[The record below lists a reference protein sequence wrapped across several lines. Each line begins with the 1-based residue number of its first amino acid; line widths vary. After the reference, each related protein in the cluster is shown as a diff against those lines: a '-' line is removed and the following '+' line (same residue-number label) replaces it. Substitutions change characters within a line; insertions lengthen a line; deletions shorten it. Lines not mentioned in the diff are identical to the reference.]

1 VCAVQLKALAA
12 HHAVSVSAGKHR
24 TAVITSLGTV
34 FAWDGARDQK
44 PDPLRI
50 PNLKQT
56 THIAV
61 GESHSVAVATV
72 WIPPFPLQTT
82 QPQEVSARD
91 SDFAGDENSDEELE
105 VGMLGKV
112 VVAAGRAPGQG
123 SLKSLCQREIAHSIV
138 EAKNV
143 LQMVELADALEADEL
158 KAFSQA
164 MVLRNLDYIL
174 MVTPTAILAQIRPS
188 VLAEL
193 EGLMGSHV
201 AQGGWVPRK
210 LPCATS
216 SKNVLVLEEEDD
228 SGERARE
235 SRMRSEAWEE
245 RVVMDVGQAVGIG
258 LGRFLQQKDELGAV
272 RRIRALRKKLQQ
284 IEALEARHGEGY
296 ALDAQQRA
304 KVRSKEDIQ
313 LAVEALEQGREPLPP
328 KEAKLSAEEWKVVG
342 FVPEGG
348 ESVGAKE
355 EGERRK
361 GKGKTK
367 RGARP
372 GRGSKG
378 RGSESIEAPG
388 LKKSASE
395 TSLGALEDVAGT
407 SELEAETA
415 MVLQSLDLHRS
426 PMKASRENEL
436 PAASAPPPTPP
447 PLDFPTSSPL
457 QTPRSTLDASPTPG
471 TPSWGG
477 PKASPSLPPTPT
489 SWPSASSSP
498 VSTKSLKP
506 KKSAKRGGLSMF
518 LSGALEAVAAAP
530 NPPPLAPTPPKP
542 EGPAWG
548 GVTASPGPA
557 KAASLRDIQSQQGF
571 TPTAIPWAGAKGVNA
586 PSTSGRGELQ
596 LGSGRAPGRTPGVNV
611 LSSSPQVAAPSG
623 ATWQGQPRAES
634 CSPSTSNDLSH
645 KWGSSPQ
652 EKGGSWSPYIG
663 PLGREKDRS
672 KRPADGVNGPQR
684 SSPKPAQP
692 KGAFSPARPGQARSM
707 PAAVGMDPEGLD
719 SEEGGPQR
727 ISLAHFVRPEA
738 LSKKKAAQE
747 EAQQK
752 GWAAKAPQSGPI
764 PASSL
769 RAIQEQQVRPGGT
782 VEIGRQC

>member
-1 VCAVQLKALAA
+1 VQLKALAA

-72 WIPPFPLQTT
+72 WIPPFPLQNT

-105 VGMLGKV
+105 GGLGKV
-112 VVAAGRAPGQG
+112 VVAAGRVPWQG

-174 MVTPTAILAQIRPS
+174 MVTPAAILAQIRPS

-216 SKNVLVLEEEDD
+216 SKNVPILEEEDD
-228 SGERARE
+228 NGKRARE
-235 SRMRSEAWEE
+235 SRIGSEVREE

-258 LGRFLQQKDELGAV
+258 LVRFLQQKDELGAV
-272 RRIRALRKKLQQ
+272 RRVRALRKKLQQ

-342 FVPEGG
+342 FVREGG
-348 ESVGAKE
+348 EPVGAKE

-361 GKGKTK
+361 GKGKAK

-378 RGSESIEAPG
+378 RGSESSEAPG

-395 TSLGALEDVAGT
+395 TSLGALEDVATT
-407 SELEAETA
+407 SELEAETTTD
-415 MVLQSLDLHRS
+415 LQSLDLHRS
-426 PMKASRENEL
+426 PVRPSQEIEL
-436 PAASAPPPTPP
+436 PAVSAPPPTPP
-447 PLDFPTSSPL
+447 PVDYGPSSPL
-457 QTPRSTLDASPTPG
+457 QTPRSTLDASPTPV

-477 PKASPSLPPTPT
+477 PKASPSLPPTLT
-489 SWPSASSSP
+489 RWPSASSSP
-498 VSTKSLKP
+498 ISTKNLKP

-557 KAASLRDIQSQQGF
+557 KAASLREIQSQQGF
-571 TPTAIPWAGAKGVNA
+571 TPTAIPWAGPTGVNA
-586 PSTSGRGELQ
+586 PTTSGRGELRPG
-596 LGSGRAPGRTPGVNV
+596 LGGASGRAPGVNA
-611 LSSSPQVAAPSG
+611 LSSSRQVAASTG
-623 ATWQGQPRAES
+623 ATWQGQQRAES
-634 CSPSTSNDLSH
+634 CSPSTSGDFSH
-645 KWGSSPQ
+645 KWSSSPH

-663 PLGREKDRS
+663 PPGREKDRS

-684 SSPKPAQP
+684 SSSKPAQP
-692 KGAFSPARPGQARSM
+692 KGVFSPARPGQARSM
-707 PAAVGMDPEGLD
+707 PAAMGMDLEGLD

-752 GWAAKAPQSGPI
+752 GWAAKAPRSGPI

-769 RAIQEQQVRPGGT
+769 RAIQEQQVRPGGM
-782 VEIGRQC
+782 VKGGQQCLRG